1 MKTFKSKVGLEIV
14 LPICVIIGG
23 VSLLMIYESS
33 WLGLTIIIITA
44 VFILHLF
51 LTTDYTITED
61 ELKIKSGFVYKKTI
75 KIVEIKRITE
85 TRDIMSSPAN
95 SIDRLEI
102 TFNNF
107 DRVLVSPKEKTEF
120 IRLLTAINPD
130 IKLKLK
136 S

>member
-14 LPICVIIGG
+14 IPICVILGG
-23 VSLLMIYESS
+23 VSLLMINESS

-130 IKLKLK
+130 IKVKLK